1 LRQLDLHGS
10 QRRRPLSDL
19 LGRLAAAGAISMVI
33 VAAGAFTASVAVPS
47 SFPFEYAAA
56 QLALLVPIRFGSLA
70 ALRLLRQHAGRN
82 YRNVIIVGSGPRAE
96 SVRRKIEQNPGWGQR
111 VVGFVD
117 DGEPPEAIS
126 IPRSKVHKLA
136 DLPGLFRSHVIDELI
151 IACPRSML
159 AGVGPAIEACAE
171 VGVPITVPSDLFGD
185 YLPPP
190 RVTRFDSM
198 AALSFAPVHHGRAP
212 LAAKRVVDVVGSILG
227 LVVIGPFIAAV
238 ALLVRATSPGPAF
251 YRQLRCGV
259 NGRPFTM
266 WKLRTMCADAERHK
280 YELRDR
286 NEMDGPV
293 FKIREDPRVTRLG
306 RHLRRWSLDEL
317 PQLWNV
323 LRGDMSLVG
332 PRPLPVE
339 EIAGCEMWQ
348 RRRLSMAPG
357 ITCLWQVMGRNAI
370 SFDGWV
376 KLDLEYVD
384 GWSLANDF
392 RILLA
397 TVPAVV
403 RRKGAS

>member
-1 LRQLDLHGS
+1 
-10 QRRRPLSDL
+10 
-19 LGRLAAAGAISMVI
+19 
-33 VAAGAFTASVAVPS
+33 
-47 SFPFEYAAA
+47 
-56 QLALLVPIRFGSLA
+56 
-70 ALRLLRQHAGRN
+70 
-82 YRNVIIVGSGPRAE
+82 
-96 SVRRKIEQNPGWGQR
+96 
-111 VVGFVD
+111 
-117 DGEPPEAIS
+117 
-126 IPRSKVHKLA
+126 
-136 DLPGLFRSHVIDELI
+136 
-151 IACPRSML
+151 
-159 AGVGPAIEACAE
+159 
-171 VGVPITVPSDLFGD
+171 
-185 YLPPP
+185 
-190 RVTRFDSM
+190 M
-198 AALSFAPVHHGRAP
+198 AALSFAPVHHGNAP
-212 LAAKRVVDVVGSILG
+212 LAAKRLIDVVGSSVG
-227 LVVIGPFIAAV
+227 LLVLGPFIAAM

-266 WKLRTMCADAERHK
+266 WKLRTMCADAEQHK
-280 YELRDR
+280 HELRDR

-293 FKIREDPRVTRLG
+293 FKIREDPRMTRLG